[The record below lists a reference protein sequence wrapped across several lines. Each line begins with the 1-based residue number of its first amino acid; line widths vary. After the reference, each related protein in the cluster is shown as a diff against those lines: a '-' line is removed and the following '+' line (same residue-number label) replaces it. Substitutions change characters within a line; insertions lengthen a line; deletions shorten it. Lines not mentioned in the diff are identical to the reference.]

1 MLKES
6 QVYKYW
12 DIVYSCFVPHEM
24 LSEHRMPVHVLIYV
38 YSGEMQVDDGGRT
51 LTVGEGNY
59 VFQKRDHQV
68 KLLKHTAGDAPY
80 KAISIRFERGF
91 LRDFF
96 SRLDKTKLP
105 VDVKRIRE
113 AAVLLPKTPALQ
125 SLFLSLFPYT
135 DANVKPKDEIIQL
148 KMQEALYCLLDTDAR
163 FYPTLFDFN
172 ESWKIDLLP
181 FMEANYTQ
189 DMTLEEF
196 ATYTG
201 RSLATFKRDFAKVAT
216 SRLRNGSSRRDSIR
230 HTNCW
235 RMAVRNLPMYMWRWA
250 SRTVRT
256 SPVRSSGNSGCRRE
270 GWQLHVRIA
279 DVEPCRHLIETATE
293 RFFQYAKD
301 RERDSLRIRIR
312 VSAVFLPDV
321 QEACGDD
328 TGEISGTGV
337 IL

>member
-38 YSGEMQVDDGGRT
+38 YSGEMQVDDGGHT
-51 LTVGEGNY
+51 LTVGAGNY
-59 VFQKRDHQV
+59 VFLKRDHQV
-68 KLLKHTAGDAPY
+68 KLLKHTVDGAPY
-80 KAISIRFERGF
+80 KAISIRFERNF

-105 VDVKRIRE
+105 ADVKRIRE
-113 AAVLLPKTPALQ
+113 AALLLPQSPALQ

-201 RSLATFKRDFAKVAT
+201 RSLATFKRDFAKVSDLPPEKWLIRKRLDKAYELL
-216 SRLRNGSSRRDSIR
+216 SRGGTKPSDVYV
-230 HTNCW
+230 
-235 RMAVRNLPMYMWRWA
+235 AVGFKNRSHFA
-250 SRTVRT
+250 SAFKRQFGV
-256 SPVRSSGNSGCRRE
+256 PPGGV
-270 GWQLHVRIA
+270 
-279 DVEPCRHLIETATE
+279 
-293 RFFQYAKD
+293 
-301 RERDSLRIRIR
+301 
-312 VSAVFLPDV
+312 AV
-321 QEACGDD
+321 AM
-328 TGEISGTGV
+328 
-337 IL
+337 

>member
-51 LTVGEGNY
+51 LTVGAGNY
-59 VFQKRDHQV
+59 VFIKRDHQV
-68 KLLKHTAGDAPY
+68 RLLKHTADGAPY

-96 SRLDKTKLP
+96 SHMDKTKLP
-105 VDVKRIRE
+105 ADVKRIHE
-113 AAVLLPKTPALQ
+113 AAVLLPQSPALQ

-135 DANVKPKDEIIQL
+135 DANVKPKEEIIQL
-148 KMQEALYCLLDTDAR
+148 KMQEALYCLLDTNAR

-201 RSLATFKRDFAKVAT
+201 RSLATFKRDFAKV
-216 SRLRNGSSRRDSIR
+216 SDLSPEKWLIRKRLDKAYELLAHGGTKPSDVYVAVGFKNRSHFSSAFKRQFG
-230 HTNCW
+230 
-235 RMAVRNLPMYMWRWA
+235 VP
-250 SRTVRT
+250 
-256 SPVRSSGNSGCRRE
+256 PGG
-270 GWQLHVRIA
+270 
-279 DVEPCRHLIETATE
+279 
-293 RFFQYAKD
+293 
-301 RERDSLRIRIR
+301 
-312 VSAVFLPDV
+312 VF
-321 QEACGDD
+321 AG
-328 TGEISGTGV
+328 
-337 IL
+337 

>member
-59 VFQKRDHQV
+59 VFLKRDHQV

-105 VDVKRIRE
+105 ADVKRIRE

-201 RSLATFKRDFAKVAT
+201 RSLATFKRDFAKV
-216 SRLRNGSSRRDSIR
+216 SDLSPEKWLIRKRLDKAYEMLRDGKRKPSDVYYEVGFKNRSHFSIAFKR
-230 HTNCW
+230 QFGVSPGGV
-235 RMAVRNLPMYMWRWA
+235 AV
-250 SRTVRT
+250 SV
-256 SPVRSSGNSGCRRE
+256 
-270 GWQLHVRIA
+270 
-279 DVEPCRHLIETATE
+279 
-293 RFFQYAKD
+293 
-301 RERDSLRIRIR
+301 
-312 VSAVFLPDV
+312 
-321 QEACGDD
+321 
-328 TGEISGTGV
+328 
-337 IL
+337 

>member
-6 QVYKYW
+6 KVYKYW

-38 YSGEMQVDDGGRT
+38 YSGEMQVDDGGHT

-59 VFQKRDHQV
+59 VFLKRDHQV
-68 KLLKHTAGDAPY
+68 KLLKHTVGDAPY

-96 SRLDKTKLP
+96 SRLDKATLPTK
-105 VDVKRIRE
+105 VKRIHE
-113 AAVLLPKTPALQ
+113 AAVMLPQTPALQ

-148 KMQEALYCLLDTDAR
+148 KIQEALYCLLDTDVR

-201 RSLATFKRDFAKVAT
+201 RSLATFKRDFAKV
-216 SRLRNGSSRRDSIR
+216 SDLSPEKWLIKKRLDKAYELLVHGCTKPSDVYVAVGFKNRSHFSIAFKR
-230 HTNCW
+230 QFG
-235 RMAVRNLPMYMWRWA
+235 V
-250 SRTVRT
+250 
-256 SPVRSSGNSGCRRE
+256 SPGG
-270 GWQLHVRIA
+270 
-279 DVEPCRHLIETATE
+279 
-293 RFFQYAKD
+293 
-301 RERDSLRIRIR
+301 
-312 VSAVFLPDV
+312 VS
-321 QEACGDD
+321 
-328 TGEISGTGV
+328 TTRY
-337 IL
+337 

>member
-59 VFQKRDHQV
+59 VFLKRDHQV

-201 RSLATFKRDFAKVAT
+201 RSLATFKRDFAKV
-216 SRLRNGSSRRDSIR
+216 SDLSPQKWVIRRRLEAA
-230 HTNCW
+230 H
-235 RMAVRNLPMYMWRWA
+235 A
-250 SRTVRT
+250 
-256 SPVRSSGNSGCRRE
+256 
-270 GWQLHVRIA
+270 
-279 DVEPCRHLIETATE
+279 LI
-293 RFFQYAKD
+293 
-301 RERDSLRIRIR
+301 L
-312 VSAVFLPDV
+312 
-321 QEACGDD
+321 
-328 TGEISGTGV
+328 SGTQKVTDICYSVGFKNLSHFSKAYKGLYGCSPAHS
-337 IL
+337 I